1 MNNSKEIVT
10 VLGVVIVSLG
20 VMLIINGVMLMIN
33 SAQQI
38 AEPVLNCQTKID
50 SLETELFIEKS
61 KVGRYEMA
69 LETFKEEDS
78 VGADHF
84 EHILSTKTE

>member
-1 MNNSKEIVT
+1 MEKEKDVALL
-10 VLGVVIVSLG
+10 LGVVIISLG
-20 VMLIINGVMLMIN
+20 ALVVTN

-38 AEPVLNCQTKID
+38 AEPVLNCQAKID
-50 SLETELFIEKS
+50 SLETELFIQRTN
-61 KVGRYEMA
+61 VGRYEMA

>member
-1 MNNSKEIVT
+1 MSNSKEIVT

-20 VMLIINGVMLMIN
+20 VMLMIN

-38 AEPVLNCQTKID
+38 AEPVLDCQAKID
-50 SLETELFIEKS
+50 SLETELFIQRTN
-61 KVGRYEMA
+61 VGRYEMA

>member
-1 MNNSKEIVT
+1 MEKEKDVMLL
-10 VLGVVIVSLG
+10 LGVVIISLG
-20 VMLIINGVMLMIN
+20 ALVIAN

-38 AEPVLNCQTKID
+38 AEPVLDCQAKID
-50 SLETELFIEKS
+50 SLETELFIQKTN
-61 KVGRYEMA
+61 VGRYEMA

-84 EHILSTKTE
+84 QHILSTKTE